1 MTNPYPG
8 DDADRTTAYSR
19 GYPQGAA
26 PQQGYPTGGRPQQPA
41 AGQARPA
48 GQQSGPQE
56 VGGVRIQQFLAGIFA
71 TALVAAVFGFVATA
85 VIQAIYTNHAP
96 GAMWVDGEQS
106 PWIAA
111 LIGGVGAIVAGLLLW
126 FFLAL
131 VPSPMVFFQWIVGL
145 IIVAAVV
152 LPLVNSAHWQ
162 SGVITAIINAL
173 MGVLVLSL
181 LSTVGHRTAPAAL
194 AR

>member
-19 GYPQGAA
+19 GYPQGPA
-26 PQQGYPTGGRPQQPA
+26 PQQGYPAGGRPQQPG
-41 AGQARPA
+41 AGQTRPA
-48 GQQSGPQE
+48 GSQE
-56 VGGVRIQQFLAGIFA
+56 VGGVRIQQFLAGVFA

-96 GAMWVDGEQS
+96 GAMWTGGEQS
-106 PWIAA
+106 PWMAA

-131 VPSPMVFFQWIVGL
+131 VPSPMVFFQWVVGL

-162 SGVITAIINAL
+162 SGLITAIINAL

-181 LSTVGHRTAPAAL
+181 LSTVGHRTAPTAL